1 MHLSE
6 IFSVPDDTA
15 LLYDFVN
22 SLDQRRYVEQ
32 GITHVADDALATPAQ
47 LETWLRE
54 RNLLAPTQ
62 RLDAGDHRQALALR
76 DALRSFLALT
86 PRERVGDAAVA
97 ASLNAAAAEYPLTVQ
112 IGAGEGIVLRP
123 SSHHP
128 ASGLGHVVAALQRL
142 AGGGR
147 LDRVKMCD
155 SDECGWI
162 FYDRSKPG
170 NRRWC
175 SSALCGNREKTRTY
189 RSRLRHG

>member
-1 MHLSE
+1 MYLSE
-6 IFSVPDDTA
+6 KFNVPDDTA

-32 GITHVADDALATPAQ
+32 GVTHVADDALATAAQ
-47 LETWLRE
+47 LEVWLRE
-54 RNLLAPTQ
+54 RNLLAPGQ
-62 RLDAGDHRQALALR
+62 SLDAGDHRQALALR
-76 DALRSFLALT
+76 HALRSFLALT
-86 PRERVGDAAVA
+86 PAERVGDAAVA

-123 SSHHP
+123 SSHRP
-128 ASGLGHVVAALQRL
+128 ASGLGHVLATLQGL